1 MDTFA
6 ERLKA
11 LIDVKNIKQTE
22 LADLI
27 GVNSKSINT
36 YVKGRSE
43 PNLDLLKKM
52 AEELETPIEY
62 FFGYISL
69 DEAINGGLSSEKA
82 LLINTIRNINTP
94 IPNDTLQLIKT
105 ILLTLNHEIKE
116 SLDKLSKLD
125 PEGVSEIAKQINK
138 EYSLQKLNTQNK

>member
-11 LIDVKNIKQTE
+11 LIETKKIKQTE

-43 PNLDLLKKM
+43 PNLDLLKNM
-52 AEELETPIEY
+52 AEKLEVPIEY
-62 FFGYISL
+62 FFGYITIEEAL
-69 DEAINGGLSSEKA
+69 DGGLSSEKA
-82 LLINTIRNINTP
+82 ALINTIRNINTP
-94 IPNDTLQLIKT
+94 IPSDTLQIIKT
-105 ILLTLNHEIKE
+105 ILMTLNPEIKE
-116 SLDKLSKLD
+116 SLDKLSKLTS
-125 PEGVSEIAKQINK
+125 EGVSEISKQINK
-138 EYSLQKLNTQNK
+138 EYSLQKINTQNR

>member
-11 LIDVKNIKQTE
+11 LIETKKIKQTE

-36 YVKGRSE
+36 YVGGRSE
-43 PNLDLLKKM
+43 PNLNLLKKM
-52 AEELETPIEY
+52 AEKLEVPIEY

-69 DEAINGGLSSEKA
+69 NDALKSSENSNKREIFK
-82 LLINTIRNINTP
+82 LINNIEADISP
-94 IPNDTLQLIKT
+94 EAVRLIKM
-105 ILLTLNHEIKE
+105 ILLAFNHNIA
-116 SLDKLSKLD
+116 DKIDMLLKLD
-125 PEGVSEIAKQINK
+125 SEGLAEIANQINK
-138 EYSLQKLNTQNK
+138 EYSIQEFNNKS